1 MLLNYF
7 FHRLTLCVI
16 LKTTLMSTFN
26 GIGTKFYGSTDYA
39 SDGSY
44 VTTNWFVIFYLPI
57 IPIES
62 LRIIEEGSTN
72 YIIYNSQQY
81 KAIKVKLHKKQVI
94 KTYSWTYGIIGLIV
108 LSAYIFKW

>member
-1 MLLNYF
+1 
-7 FHRLTLCVI
+7 
-16 LKTTLMSTFN
+16 MSTFN
-26 GIGTKFYGSTDYA
+26 GIGTKFYGATDYA

-62 LRIIEEGSTN
+62 LRVIEEDSTN